1 MIRQHLTGAMVL
13 GFSALL
19 SMGGAAPQD
28 SFTVMTWN
36 LYVGADTAPILAS
49 PSMQEMASRADAAWR
64 TMESTRFEERVI
76 AIADQ
81 IAAHRPH
88 LIGLQ
93 EVSLLRVQSP
103 GDRMEGGMEPATT
116 VVYDFE
122 KTLMSELASRGL
134 DYRVVS
140 RVQNADVEV
149 PRANETRDDV
159 RLTDHDLILARGDV
173 EAEPALKGNYQAALS
188 LPFPDGKSN
197 LTVNR
202 GYTLVNVNLLG
213 QEAVFVNSHLE
224 ISALEPLQ
232 AMQAK
237 ELMTILGSRSEPILL
252 VGDFNSRPEGGAS
265 YDLMMQ
271 SGYRDVW
278 NDRIGPEEL
287 GLTCCQAA
295 DLSNKDSNLVER
307 IDLVLTRNDSD
318 WLSQEVQA
326 WVVGN
331 QPEDQTSGGLWPS
344 DHAGVVVQ
352 FSVK

>member
-1 MIRQHLTGAMVL
+1 MIRQQLTGAVVL

-19 SMGGAAPQD
+19 SMGGAAPQN
-28 SFTVMTWN
+28 SLTVMTWN

-49 PSMQEMASRADAAWR
+49 ASMNELAARADAAWK
-64 TMESTRFEERVI
+64 TMESTRFEERVV

-116 VVYDFE
+116 VVYDYE

-159 RLTDHDLILARGDV
+159 RLTDHDLILARADV
-173 EAEPALKGNYQAALS
+173 DAEPAQQGNYQVALT

-202 GYTLVNVNLLG
+202 GYTMVNVNHLG
-213 QEAVFVNSHLE
+213 QNALFVSSHLE
-224 ISALEPLQ
+224 ISALEPVQTL
-232 AMQAK
+232 QAK
-237 ELMTILGSRSEPILL
+237 ELMTILENRSEPILL

-265 YDLMMQ
+265 YQLITQ
-271 SGYRDVW
+271 AGFRDVW
-278 NDRIGPEEL
+278 NDRIGSQDL

-295 DLSNKDSNLVER
+295 DLSNKDSDLGER
-307 IDLVLTRNDSD
+307 IDLVLTKNTSS
-318 WLSQEVQA
+318 WLAQDVLA

-331 QPEDQTSGGLWPS
+331 KPEDQTPGGLWPS